1 MKKNLLGISMLTLAG
16 LYIFLSVIIIGVFL
30 FTGLPVSMGI
40 LVSIIIVI
48 IQFLIAPWL
57 TDLSMKWFY
66 KVNFNP
72 ELPDYLNRFIDEITT
87 KYNMK
92 RPRLGFIDDGAP
104 NAFTYGRTKNDA
116 RIVITRGI
124 LELLTEE
131 EVKAVVG
138 HELGHVVHYD
148 MLFMTA
154 AQLVPLILYFIYQ
167 VCLEKL

>member
-1 MKKNLLGISMLTLAG
+1 
-16 LYIFLSVIIIGVFL
+16 
-30 FTGLPVSMGI
+30 
-40 LVSIIIVI
+40 
-48 IQFLIAPWL
+48 
-57 TDLSMKWFY
+57 
-66 KVNFNP
+66 
-72 ELPDYLNRFIDEITT
+72 
-87 KYNMK
+87 MK

-167 VCLEKL
+167 VCLENDNSSRDNDNNPKALIGLIAYILYIITQYIVLWLSRTREYSADAFSVEETKNPNSLAQALVKIGFGLSVANDMFREYFSWYIKP